1 MEFMELYI
9 EGNVKG
15 DIEPDDMIIPK
26 IRKSTATR
34 VYDCDKYTDEMNQ
47 LRTERRSSGLFITS
61 PQFENFVAPWI
72 V

>member
-1 MEFMELYI
+1 MEFVKLYI
-9 EGNVKG
+9 EGDVKG
-15 DIEPDDMIIPK
+15 DIEPDDRITHK

-61 PQFENFVAPWI
+61 PQFNNVIAPWS